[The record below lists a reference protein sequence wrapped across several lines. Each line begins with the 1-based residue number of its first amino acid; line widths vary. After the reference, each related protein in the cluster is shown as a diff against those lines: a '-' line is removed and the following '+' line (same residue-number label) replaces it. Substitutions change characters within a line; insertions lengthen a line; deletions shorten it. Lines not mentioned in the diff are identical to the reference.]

1 MGANGHG
8 SYDATRANG
17 LGNANGTNGV
27 NGAHNS
33 GNTRAHTSTNGAP
46 KSRKYAQE
54 PVAVVSMACRL
65 PDECHTPHALWKFL
79 EQGKIARNT
88 PPSTRFSIDT
98 HYDGSLKNETMA
110 SPGGMFLQGVDP
122 RDIDAQ
128 FFRLSGIEAS
138 SMDPQQ
144 RQLLEVVY
152 EGLENAGVPMEQ
164 VDGAPVGCFVS
175 SFACDYGDVQARD
188 PENRASATMIGIG
201 RAMLSNRL
209 SHFFNLKGPSMTID
223 TACSGSLICLDMA
236 CRYLQTGEINSAI
249 VAGANIY
256 LSPEHVMD
264 HYMGANGT
272 ASLSGKCHTFD
283 AKADGYIKAEAV
295 NMLYLKRL
303 DDAIRDKDPIRAVI
317 RGSATN
323 SDGRTVGIASPDSEA
338 QARVTRQAYANAGLA
353 ELIKETSYVEFHGTG
368 TRAGDGIEANGVASV
383 FAPFRTPQNPLLV
396 GSIKSNIGHSEP
408 AAGISGVLKTIL
420 SLEKGIIPGN
430 PTFIN
435 PNPKIDF
442 ENLRIR
448 PFRKTIRWP
457 SVPLRRASV
466 NSFGYGGSNAHAILE
481 EMKGAK
487 NFISSYID
495 EEEDDLFADEEVEER
510 PYLLVFSAND
520 EQSLLKQVS
529 SLDQHLSNPGVKVEL
544 RDLAYTLSERRSRH
558 YHRGYIISKGNQII
572 EQDLIRG
579 TNRTEVPKLGFIFTG
594 QGAQW
599 SEMGKDLIETFPVAA
614 REVKYL
620 DKVLQGCYDPPSWT
634 LYDELTK
641 PRSSEH
647 LRSPEISQPFVT
659 ALQLAILALLRACN
673 VDCQG
678 VVGHSS
684 GEIAAAVAAGHLT
697 SEQAIKIAYYRGK
710 ATSQATYSAPVG
722 MMAVG
727 LGSDNVRP
735 YLEGTSI
742 EIACYNSP
750 QSVTLSGNKAELV
763 EMEQKIK
770 ADGHFARLL
779 LVDAAYHS
787 RHMADVA
794 DIYTDYLDK
803 HVEWPLDEKRATMFS
818 SVKSKSVAD
827 PLDSSYWVQNMVSPV
842 LFHQALQR
850 MIKEGDVDYL
860 VEIGP
865 SNALSGPVNQI
876 KKAISSTIEYSSAW
890 KRGSDA
896 LQTMFDLGG
905 KLFTIGYPISLTHM
919 NWGSKEQTEKPT
931 FVADL
936 PNYSW
941 NHSTKHWHE
950 TESSADWRFR
960 KFVHHDLLGGKV
972 LGTPWNHPVWKKD
985 LKLGDVTWLKDH
997 LLGDSFVFPAAGYIG
1012 MAMEAIFQKSKV
1024 TGRIPASAGV
1034 NQVTYKLRNVSFHR
1048 MLSLEE
1054 DKETRIEL
1062 ALAPCMSTNESWHEF
1077 IISSSIKGVT
1087 TEHCHGLVSIGEH
1100 AKLIPS
1106 KEDIEP
1112 LHHPTPASVW
1122 YKAMRDVGY
1131 FFGPAFQCQVEGE
1144 SKADARRSRAIL
1156 DLTPPK
1162 SRYPQNPYILHPA
1175 IIDSCLQTGTVSLWR
1190 GHLSAVNTLML
1201 PSLIDDL
1208 IIFSQEKHDDESS
1221 AERAIAVSTAEWTG
1235 VGRPDDEKRY
1245 MSEVKL
1251 FGEKSGDMLF
1261 HLKGLRYHA
1270 IDASTEK
1277 PHTFTQVVWNQD
1289 IEFLTTEQMSKVLSS
1304 VEKAGSNDTTLARV
1318 AKVTELVAHKNPSA
1332 RILEMVLDDGP
1343 KAASSLW
1350 LDSVRVKAGQIA
1362 KGCQYH
1368 LSLPSQRAGLDAR
1381 ERHAQ
1386 ETNVNFAVHSAD
1398 EPFAS
1403 IEEGDSREKFDIVLL
1418 RTSHLATTAK
1428 DTLSQVHKVLTG
1440 HGYLIVV
1447 DDHGTHQTNGVNGE
1461 LASSDDH
1468 IAIDGLAAVN
1478 DIRNMGAGD
1487 IQIAYLGTPV
1497 HKPKASLQSDRKI
1510 HLVHFHTDHDATN
1523 AARDLLA
1530 SRGWDIVEHSLP
1542 LSDIPPESTVLVLD
1556 EMFAPVLSDMT
1567 DEQFNSLRKLID
1579 LECRLLWTTMG
1590 SQMKVTHPELGLFFG
1605 TSRTLLSEYPT
1616 HLIMC
1621 LDVESNT
1628 NTTSLESIHTALLH
1642 VNSVDDLARVDSEFV
1657 ERDGMYH
1664 ISRVIPDDPINQVE
1678 KDDKEGPEL
1687 TPEIIHGHKST
1698 VRLISKR
1705 PGTLDALVYAEIPDE
1720 PPLADDE
1727 VELDV
1732 QAAALNFKDL
1742 ANAMGFVAANDHRL
1756 GLECT
1761 GFVAKIGKDV
1771 PDLKVG
1777 DRVLLVRRDGGCFA
1791 NRARGRYHGVHRLP
1805 DWMSF
1810 QDGATLG
1817 ICVHTAIYS
1826 LIDLAHVQ
1834 KGQTV
1839 LIHSG
1844 SGGVGLAAIQLCK
1857 YLGAE
1862 VYTTVG
1868 TDAKKKFL
1876 VENYGVS
1883 EDRIFSSRSVTFAT
1897 ELMKATNGRGVDV
1910 ILNSLTGDMLH
1921 ESWRCIAENGN
1932 FIEIGKKDMLD
1943 RHLLSMEPFD
1953 RNASYRA
1960 FDLSRKSITD
1970 ETTQRVG
1977 IYSFE
1982 LIRQGHIKPLHICK
1996 VFPFEET
2003 IDALRYMQHGKHIGK
2018 IVVSYEKSK
2027 TVKLPIRP
2035 ALPTLRLRSDASYLI
2050 SGGFKG
2056 LCGSLAIYLARNG
2069 ARNIV
2074 VMSRS
2079 GYKDPASR
2087 ATIFNLDAMGVKTD
2101 LVVGDVTNIDDVRRA
2116 FKSASKPIVGVI
2128 QGAMVLRDRMF
2139 AQMTPQEF
2147 REPIPPKV
2155 KGTWNLHLVSQEQST
2170 SLDFFTMLSSVSGIA
2185 GLMSQTN
2192 YAAGNVFQDAF
2203 ATYRLQ
2209 QGLPANTV
2217 NLGLIEDVGYFVEHD
2232 NLSRR
2237 LESAGWSPINEAL
2250 LHRILRASILQQ
2262 THKLNPRSTGQ
2273 LVTGITVPVIP
2284 PRAPIEALHRFSAL
2298 RPAAGSKEAGGDG
2311 PGASA
2316 NTKLNILK
2324 NASKADVDRATVLAV
2339 AVEVV
2344 SAVFMRSLGTTEA
2357 LEASRPLASYGIDS
2371 LIAVEL
2377 RNWARSE
2384 LGIELSA
2391 LEVAGAKTLESLCES
2406 MVKKLGA

>member
-1 MGANGHG
+1 MGLNSHGTNETARVNGAND
-8 SYDATRANG
+8 S
-17 LGNANGTNGV
+17 NGTNRTNRFHG
-27 NGAHNS
+27 S
-33 GNTRAHTSTNGAP
+33 GDARSLTSTSGVSKP
-46 KSRKYAQE
+46 RKYTQE

-88 PPSTRFSIDT
+88 PPETRFSIGT

-122 RDIDAQ
+122 RDMDAQ

-188 PENRASATMIGIG
+188 PENRAAATMIGIG

-236 CRYLQTGEINSAI
+236 CRYLQTGEISSAI

-323 SDGRTVGIASPDSEA
+323 SDGRTIGIASPDSEA
-338 QARVTRQAYANAGLA
+338 QARVTRQAYANAGISDLKA
-353 ELIKETSYVEFHGTG
+353 TSYVEFHGTG

-383 FAPFRTPQNPLLV
+383 FAPYRSADNPLLV
-396 GSIKSNIGHSEP
+396 GSVKSNIGHSEP

-430 PTFIN
+430 PTFLD

-442 ENLRIR
+442 DRLRIR
-448 PFRKTIRWP
+448 PFRKSIRWP

-466 NSFGYGGSNAHAILE
+466 NSFGYGGSNAHVILE
-481 EMKGAK
+481 ERKGPK
-487 NFISSYID
+487 NFISSYVNED
-495 EEEDDLFADEEVEER
+495 EDDLFAEEEVDER

-520 EQSLLKQVS
+520 EQSLFNQVS
-529 SLDQHLSNPGVKVEL
+529 SLDQHLSNPGVMVEP
-544 RDLAYTLSERRSRH
+544 RNVAYTLSERRSRH
-558 YHRGYIISKGNQII
+558 YHRGYIIAKGNQLDA
-572 EQDLIRG
+572 QHLIRG

-599 SEMGKDLIETFPVAA
+599 SEMGKDLLETFPVAA
-614 REVKYL
+614 REVRYL
-620 DKVLQGCYDPPSWT
+620 DKVLQNCYDPPSWT

-641 PRSSEH
+641 PRSAEH
-647 LRSPEISQPFVT
+647 LRLPEISQPFVT
-659 ALQLAILALLRACN
+659 ALQLAILALLKACN
-673 VDCQG
+673 VKCQA

-710 ATSQATYSAPVG
+710 ATSQVTYNSPVG

-727 LGSDNVRP
+727 LGSDEVCP
-735 YLEGTSI
+735 YLEKTSI

-750 QSVTLSGNKAELV
+750 QSVTLSGNKAELA
-763 EMEQKIK
+763 EMERKIK

-794 DIYTDYLDK
+794 GLYINYLEE
-803 HVEWPLDEKRATMFS
+803 HVEWPLAEQHATMYS
-818 SVKSKSVAD
+818 SVKNKPVAD
-827 PLDSSYWVQNMVSPV
+827 PLDAFYWVQNMVSPV
-842 LFHQALQR
+842 LFHQTLEQ
-850 MIKEGDVDYL
+850 MIKEGDVDHL

-876 KKAISSTIEYSSAW
+876 KKAISSSIEYSTAW

-905 KLFTIGYPISLTHM
+905 KLFTIGYPIRLTHM
-919 NWGSKEQTEKPT
+919 NWGSEDQTDEPT

-950 TESSADWRFR
+950 TEASTDWRHR

-972 LGTPWNHPVWKKD
+972 LGTPWTQPIWKKD

-997 LLGDSFVFPAAGYIG
+997 QLGDSYVFPAAGYIG

-1024 TGRIPASAGV
+1024 AGRIPASAAV

-1048 MLSLEE
+1048 MLSLEL
-1054 DKETRIEL
+1054 DKETRVQL
-1062 ALAPCMSTNESWHEF
+1062 ALAPCLSTKDSWHEF
-1077 IISSSIKGVT
+1077 TISSSSNGII

-1100 AKLIPS
+1100 AKQIPTQ
-1106 KEDIEP
+1106 EDIEP
-1112 LHHPTPASVW
+1112 LHHPSPASVW

-1131 FFGPAFQCQVEGE
+1131 YFGPAFRCQVEVE

-1156 DLTPPK
+1156 NLTPPK
-1162 SRYPQNPYILHPA
+1162 SRYPQNSYILHPT

-1190 GHLSAVNTLML
+1190 GHRSAVNTLM
-1201 PSLIDDL
+1201 PPALIDDL
-1208 IIFSQEKHDDESS
+1208 VIFAQDKHDDEST
-1221 AERAIAVSTAEWTG
+1221 ERAVAVSTAEWTG
-1235 VGRPDDEKRY
+1235 VGRSDDEKRY

-1261 HLKGLRYHA
+1261 HLRGLRYHA
-1270 IDASTEK
+1270 IDAGVEK

-1289 IEFLTTEQMSKVLSS
+1289 IEFLTTDQMAKVLNS
-1304 VEKAGSNDTTLARV
+1304 VEKENNNDTALARA
-1318 AKVTELVAHKNPSA
+1318 AKVTELAAHKNPSA
-1332 RILEMVLDDGP
+1332 RILEVVLDDGLE
-1343 KAASSLW
+1343 AAHSLW
-1350 LDSVRVKAGQIA
+1350 VDDIREQAGQIA

-1381 ERHAQ
+1381 EKYAK
-1386 ETNVNFAVHSAD
+1386 ESNINFAVHSAD
-1398 EPFAS
+1398 EPFAG
-1403 IEEGDSREKFDIVLL
+1403 IEQVDAQEKFDIVLL
-1418 RTSHLATTAK
+1418 RTSHFASAAR
-1428 DTLSQVHKVLTG
+1428 DTLSHAHSVLTD

-1447 DDHGTHQTNGVNGE
+1447 GDHRNLQTNDLNGE
-1461 LASSDDH
+1461 FVASDKH
-1468 IAIDGLAAVN
+1468 ITVDGLATV
-1478 DIRNMGAGD
+1478 RNVRGTGD
-1487 IQIAYLGTPV
+1487 IQILYLGTPMT
-1497 HKPKASLQSDRKI
+1497 KTALSLQPDRKI
-1510 HLVHFHTDHDATN
+1510 HLVHFNADIDATN
-1523 AARDLLA
+1523 ATRDLLA
-1530 SRGWDIVEHSLP
+1530 SRGWGVVEHSLP
-1542 LSDIPPESTVLVLD
+1542 LSDIPPESTVVVLD
-1556 EMFAPVLSDMT
+1556 EMFAPVLSNMS
-1567 DEQFNSLRKLID
+1567 DEQFKSMRELID
-1579 LECRLLWTTMG
+1579 LNCRLLWTTMG

-1628 NTTSLESIHTALLH
+1628 SATSMESIHIALQH
-1642 VNSVDDLARVDSEFV
+1642 INSVNNLARVDSEFV

-1664 ISRVIPDDPINQVE
+1664 ISRVIPDNPINKAE

-1705 PGTLDALVYAEIPDE
+1705 PGTLDALVYAEVPDE
-1720 PPLADDE
+1720 LSLTDDE
-1727 VELDV
+1727 VEVDV

-1742 ANAMGFVAANDHRL
+1742 ANAMGFVAANDHRF

-1761 GFVAKIGKDV
+1761 GYVTQIGKNV
-1771 PDLKVG
+1771 PDLQVG
-1777 DRVLLVRRDGGCFA
+1777 GRVLLVRRDGGCFA
-1791 NRARGRYHGVHRLP
+1791 NRVRTRYHGVHRLP

-1810 QDGATLG
+1810 EDGATLG

-1826 LIDLAHVQ
+1826 LIDLANVQ

-1844 SGGVGLAAIQLCK
+1844 SGGVGLAAIQLCH

-1868 TDAKKKFL
+1868 TDAKRKFL
-1876 VENYGVS
+1876 VENYGVA

-1921 ESWRCIAENGN
+1921 ESWNIVAENGN

-1943 RHLLSMEPFD
+1943 RHNLSMKPFD

-1960 FDLSRKSITD
+1960 FDLSRKSISD
-1970 ETTQRVG
+1970 ETTRRVG

-1996 VFPFEET
+1996 VFSFEET
-2003 IDALRYMQHGKHIGK
+2003 IDALRYMAQGKHIGK
-2018 IVVSYEKSK
+2018 IVISYEKSK
-2027 TVKLPIRP
+2027 IVKLPIRP
-2035 ALPTLRLRSDASYLI
+2035 ALPALKLRSDASYLI

-2079 GYKDPASR
+2079 GYQDPASR
-2087 ATIFNLDAMGVKTD
+2087 ATIFNLDAMGCHVD
-2101 LVVGDVTNIDDVRRA
+2101 LVIGDVTNIDDVRRA
-2116 FKSASKPIVGVI
+2116 FKSAPKPIVGVI

-2139 AQMTPQEF
+2139 QKMKPEEF
-2147 REPIPPKV
+2147 REPIHPKV
-2155 KGTWNLHLVSQEQST
+2155 KGTWNLHLVAQEQLT
-2170 SLDFFTMLSSVSGIA
+2170 PLDFFTMLSSVSGFA

-2192 YAAGNVFQDAF
+2192 YAAGNIFQDSF
-2203 ATYRLQ
+2203 AAYRLQ

-2217 NLGLIEDVGYFVEHD
+2217 NLGLVEDVGYFVDHD

-2262 THKLNPRSTGQ
+2262 THGLNPHSTGQ
-2273 LVTGITVPVIP
+2273 LVTGITVPLIP
-2284 PRAPIEALHRFSAL
+2284 GRTPVDPLHRFSAL
-2298 RPAAGSKEAGGDG
+2298 RPAAGSKEAGSGS
-2311 PGASA
+2311 GASA
-2316 NTKLNILK
+2316 NTKLSLLK
-2324 NASKADVDRATVLAV
+2324 NAAKADVDRATVLAA
-2339 AVEVV
+2339 AVEVMN
-2344 SAVFMRSLGTTEA
+2344 AAFMRSLGISEA
-2357 LEASRPLASYGIDS
+2357 LDALRPLASYGIDS
-2371 LIAVEL
+2371 LIAVEI
-2377 RNWARSE
+2377 RNYVRAE
-2384 LGIELSA
+2384 LDVELSA
-2391 LEVAGAKTLESLCES
+2391 LEVVGAKTLESLCEGIL
-2406 MVKKLGA
+2406 KKLGA